1 MLEQYRKDFPAE
13 DKDLLSDNE
22 SIGKRKLL
30 FIITGGAFAL
40 VFFLFLMGMFRSDED
55 TLAVKE
61 IRGEM
66 VSKENFLALE
76 EKLISVQ
83 TRLDKLEQELEQKQ
97 LSLKETAKSA
107 LVQSQQEVEPM
118 AIQAPPLS
126 SPEEAVAMTNQ
137 ALREMI
143 SQAALQT
150 AVEPVVTIEKKEKTQ
165 KIAKAKTK
173 KQAAADKLPL
183 VTSPDSAV
191 YVVQKG
197 DTLSRISQRYYG
209 TPNRWKAIYD
219 ANRDRIANMNQL
231 KVGTALVIPK
241 ATK

>member
-22 SIGKRKLL
+22 SMGKRKLL

-76 EKLISVQ
+76 EKLSSMQ
-83 TRLDKLEQELEQKQ
+83 TRLDKLEQEQ
-97 LSLKETAKSA
+97 LTVKEVTKPA
-107 LVQSQQEVEPM
+107 LLQSPEVTPM

-143 SQAALQT
+143 SQAAAQT

-173 KQAAADKLPL
+173 KQAAADKLTL
-183 VTSPDSAV
+183 VTSPDSPV

-241 ATK
+241 EGKK